1 MYFILLCTVF
11 FPMKNIDPSI
21 YLFDWRDVRIR
32 YADDPPFKYRVTFKI
47 VDRIFIEGLRE
58 KKSSVYIALATQIMQ
73 PVCIHRMSYA
83 SILGYTH

>member
-1 MYFILLCTVF
+1 
-11 FPMKNIDPSI
+11 MKNIDPSI

-58 KKSSVYIALATQIMQ
+58 KKKFRLHSTGDTNHAARMYSPNELRIYIRLHPLNNPNESV
-73 PVCIHRMSYA
+73 V
-83 SILGYTH
+83 